1 MTSTGAENTGG
12 QPARH
17 QEGGFGAGE
26 PAPEEMAPEK
36 MTPDEAAQEGKT
48 PAGRSPSETVDAEMP
63 ESDEQV
69 MDSLRSHVPITLL
82 MDLANPEGPHS
93 AEIAE
98 KEGGDADWLD
108 PGDGARE

>member
-1 MTSTGAENTGG
+1 MTSTGAGNTDG
-12 QPARH
+12 QPD
-17 QEGGFGAGE
+17 QPDQPGQ
-26 PAPEEMAPEK
+26 
-36 MTPDEAAQEGKT
+36 PDEDRGPDPAA

>member
-1 MTSTGAENTGG
+1 MTSTGAENTGR

-26 PAPEEMAPEK
+26 PAPEEVAPEK
-36 MTPDEAAQEGKT
+36 MAPHETAQEGKT